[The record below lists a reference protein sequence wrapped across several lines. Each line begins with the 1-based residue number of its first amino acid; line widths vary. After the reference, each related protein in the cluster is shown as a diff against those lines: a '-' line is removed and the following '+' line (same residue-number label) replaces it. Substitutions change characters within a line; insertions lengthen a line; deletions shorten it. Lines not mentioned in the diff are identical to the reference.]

1 MSCPNFQALGVDG
14 FPANCAG
21 RIALPFH
28 FLIADGARCI
38 FVEGRKVLAVIAMG
52 IEIFVFGF
60 KLWLVLGFFL
70 LHVFESYQSVEFRI
84 NIGSYINDEY
94 TLPKYGMCFRNPIFF
109 EQDKQRVYA
118 VIITDD
124 TARAA

>member
-1 MSCPNFQALGVDG
+1 
-14 FPANCAG
+14 
-21 RIALPFH
+21 
-28 FLIADGARCI
+28 
-38 FVEGRKVLAVIAMG
+38 MG

-124 TARAA
+124 TARAAELWSDNNLWLGISYFEFVLIFILKEKRSGTNFVD